1 MNCFCLYPDRLCP
14 VFAAFALRAFSC
26 FRSFEVEL
34 GQAAM
39 IGGLLLLAFSN
50 SLMNSYIA
58 GILLGMGTG
67 TTVSRFFIKMI
78 SLPRHCERGT
88 GNNTYQLMW
97 EAGVLIGFL
106 FENMWTEGHPD
117 TIYWICIGICVV
129 LLLMYEFFTHPWYY
143 RKMEEKQ

>member
-1 MNCFCLYPDRLCP
+1 
-14 VFAAFALRAFSC
+14 
-26 FRSFEVEL
+26 
-34 GQAAM
+34 
-39 IGGLLLLAFSN
+39 
-50 SLMNSYIA
+50 MNSYIA

-117 TIYWICIGICVV
+117 TIYWICIGICVT

>member
-1 MNCFCLYPDRLCP
+1 MYKRQLIGFIISLLL
-14 VFAAFALRAFSC
+14 LRYVLSYASG
-26 FRSFEVEL
+26 RSEVEL

-58 GILLGMGTG
+58 GVLLGTGIG

-78 SLPRHCERGT
+78 SLPMHCERGT

-97 EAGVLIGFL
+97 EVGMLSGFL
-106 FENMWTEGHPD
+106 FENMWTESHPD
-117 TIYWICIGICVV
+117 TIYWICIGICVT

>member
-14 VFAAFALRAFSC
+14 VFAALRYVLSHASG
-26 FRSFEVEL
+26 RSEVEL

-67 TTVSRFFIKMI
+67 TTVSRFFIK
-78 SLPRHCERGT
+78 
-88 GNNTYQLMW
+88 
-97 EAGVLIGFL
+97 
-106 FENMWTEGHPD
+106 
-117 TIYWICIGICVV
+117 
-129 LLLMYEFFTHPWYY
+129 
-143 RKMEEKQ
+143 

>member
-1 MNCFCLYPDRLCP
+1 
-14 VFAAFALRAFSC
+14 
-26 FRSFEVEL
+26 
-34 GQAAM
+34 
-39 IGGLLLLAFSN
+39 LLAFSN

-97 EAGVLIGFL
+97 EQ
-106 FENMWTEGHPD
+106 E
-117 TIYWICIGICVV
+117 Y
-129 LLLMYEFFTHPWYY
+129 
-143 RKMEEKQ
+143 

>member
-1 MNCFCLYPDRLCP
+1 
-14 VFAAFALRAFSC
+14 
-26 FRSFEVEL
+26 
-34 GQAAM
+34 
-39 IGGLLLLAFSN
+39 
-50 SLMNSYIA
+50 
-58 GILLGMGTG
+58 
-67 TTVSRFFIKMI
+67 MI

-129 LLLMYEFFTHPWYY
+129 LLLMYESSHIRGITE
-143 RKMEEKQ
+143 RMEEKQ